1 MYQTFRVGLTRDFLS
16 PDGSIG
22 FGDIGLDV
30 LESAEGINW
39 EFLPHR
45 ESILSPDN
53 IAGYDGLLVLGTRV
67 AAQTLADV
75 EQLMIVARF
84 GVGYDNIDV
93 PACTEQGVILTIT
106 PDGVRRPVAV
116 SVITYVLAL
125 SHKLLIKDRLVRDGR
140 WLDKL
145 DYMGSGV
152 TGKTLGV
159 IGLGNIGRE
168 ILSLAQ
174 PFDMRLLASDP
185 YGSTEQASAV
195 GAELVDLE
203 TLLHQSDFVS
213 ISCALTEETHHLINA
228 ERLALMKESAYL
240 INTARGPIV
249 DEQAL
254 IQVLQQGKIRG
265 AGLDVFEQ
273 EPVASTNPLLSME
286 NVIVT
291 PHAICWTDECFLGNG
306 RSACQSIVD
315 VARGRIP
322 ENVVNRQAVDHPRFQ
337 RRRRQ
342 LAD

>member
-1 MYQTFRVGLTRDFLS
+1 
-16 PDGSIG
+16 
-22 FGDIGLDV
+22 
-30 LESAEGINW
+30 
-39 EFLPHR
+39 
-45 ESILSPDN
+45 
-53 IAGYDGLLVLGTRV
+53 
-67 AAQTLADV
+67 
-75 EQLMIVARF
+75 
-84 GVGYDNIDV
+84 
-93 PACTEQGVILTIT
+93 
-106 PDGVRRPVAV
+106 
-116 SVITYVLAL
+116 
-125 SHKLLIKDRLVRDGR
+125 
-140 WLDKL
+140 
-145 DYMGSGV
+145 MGSGV

-240 INTARGPIV
+240 INTARGPII

-291 PHAICWTDECFLGNG
+291 PHALCWTDQCFAGIG
-306 RSACQSIVD
+306 ASD
-315 VARGRIP
+315 VQQVLMFKP
-322 ENVVNRQAVDHPRFQ
+322 
-337 RRRRQ
+337 
-342 LAD
+342 